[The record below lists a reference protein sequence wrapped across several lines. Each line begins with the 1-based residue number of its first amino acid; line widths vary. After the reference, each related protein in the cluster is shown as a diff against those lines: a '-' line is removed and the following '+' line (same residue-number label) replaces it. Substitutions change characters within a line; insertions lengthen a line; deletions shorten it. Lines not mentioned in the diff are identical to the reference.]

1 MTIEFESSPEG
12 ARQGIAE
19 HQRKIRELLEEETA
33 ICEEALEGEFNQERL
48 DEIHKE
54 IAYRESQIEKLKG
67 YLKP

>member
-12 ARQGIAE
+12 ARQGIAH
-19 HQRKIRELLEEETA
+19 HQRKINDLVQEETS
-33 ICEEALEGEFNQERL
+33 ICDDALEGECDQIRL

>member
-1 MTIEFESSPEG
+1 MTIEMESYPEG

-19 HQRKIRELLEEETA
+19 HQRKIKALLEEETA
-33 ICEEALEGEFNQERL
+33 ICDDALEGQCDQNRL

>member
-19 HQRKIRELLEEETA
+19 HERKIKELLAEETA
-33 ICEEALEGEFNQERL
+33 ICDDALDGNYNQERL

-54 IAYRESQIEKLKG
+54 IAYRKSQIEKLKG